1 MAAKRTAEQADMGT
15 PAGPA
20 PAPPGATDAAA
31 AYAAVYQGACVCVVR
46 TCILL
51 CACVLTTARVLL
63 L

>member
-1 MAAKRTAEQADMGT
+1 MGT